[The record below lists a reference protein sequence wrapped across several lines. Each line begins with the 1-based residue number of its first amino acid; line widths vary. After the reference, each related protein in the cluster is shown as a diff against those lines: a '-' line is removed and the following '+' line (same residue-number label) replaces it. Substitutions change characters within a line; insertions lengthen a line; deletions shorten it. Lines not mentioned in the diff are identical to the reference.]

1 MRRKRERV
9 GGRRERIKRG
19 VEGEREREET
29 EKVGEG
35 RERGKK
41 EKKRRRDGRRE
52 GKEERNNYCKL
63 FSFPKVKYK
72 DVLSVLTLLGNFY
85 GF

>member
-1 MRRKRERV
+1 V
-9 GGRRERIKRG
+9 GK
-19 VEGEREREET
+19 
-29 EKVGEG
+29 G

-41 EKKRRRDGRRE
+41 EKKRRRE

-72 DVLSVLTLLGNFY
+72 DVLSVLILLGNFY